1 MTKLEAFC
9 ITFNV
14 RNNLI
19 AEKPEPEN
27 VDTTI
32 ARSAD
37 TKMRT
42 VIGGGAILEMFLNVR
57 GKAPMQR
64 MKVFDLG
71 QLGLSESEARQHL
84 ENAVRRVSKSNR
96 DADKQMVIVQDG
108 LIVAVQGLT
117 TGKLIWTS

>member
-1 MTKLEAFC
+1 M
-9 ITFNV
+9 
-14 RNNLI
+14 

-37 TKMRT
+37 PMMRT

-84 ENAVRRVSKSNR
+84 ENAVRRVSESNR